1 MKDMVNVCIASKTK
15 QVTLE
20 FTVINSSDSD
30 GNSVHKHHPPFHH
43 VIDLDIDT
51 PSLSAT
57 SCLQCIGIWL
67 EVPENS
73 DPYLAYPLALH
84 KIKPIPWKPT
94 GFEDMTV
101 QIRAHSCTGIV

>member
-1 MKDMVNVCIASKTK
+1 MVDVCVASKTK
-15 QVTLE
+15 QVAPE
-20 FTVINSSDSD
+20 FTVIDSSDSD
-30 GNSVHKHHPPFHH
+30 GDSVHKHHPPSVKSRH

-51 PSLSAT
+51 PSSSAT
-57 SCLQCIGIWL
+57 SRSQCIGISL
-67 EVPENS
+67 EVPANS
-73 DPYLAYPLALH
+73 DPYLAYPLGLH